1 MGGWGDTV
9 MGRKILFSSGSPSFR
24 FFVSCFCSP
33 NIPVF
38 QHSIIPGIC
47 MNQNPEKILV
57 RGNEAVA
64 MGAID
69 AGCLLFFGYP
79 ITPQNEIPEYLSKH
93 LPPLGG
99 TFIQAESE
107 IASINLLLGA
117 SATGAR
123 AMSSSSSPG
132 ISLMQEGISYMAG
145 SELPVVI
152 VNISRSGPGLGGI
165 SASQGD
171 YFQATRGGGHGDYRM
186 IVLAPSTIQEMYDL
200 TCLAFDL
207 ADKYRNPAMVL
218 GDALIGQM
226 KEPLIRQKPEKMDLP
241 LKDWAL
247 TGARGRKPNKIKSL
261 YLQEGELTEHNWKLY
276 QKYEKMKKEEVRF
289 ETVNTED
296 ARFIIVAFGS
306 MARVSKTAMELAR
319 QEGMKVGLFRPI
331 TLFPYPE
338 KGLFNISKRVKQ
350 FLTVE
355 LNTGQMVEDVK
366 LSVGRDAE
374 VYFYGKPPGAL
385 PPPEEILEE
394 IKKYYK

>member
-1 MGGWGDTV
+1 M
-9 MGRKILFSSGSPSFR
+9 SQ
-24 FFVSCFCSP
+24 
-33 NIPVF
+33 NI
-38 QHSIIPGIC
+38 
-47 MNQNPEKILV
+47 EKILV

-99 TFIQAESE
+99 EFIQAESE

-132 ISLMQEGISYMAG
+132 ISLMQEGLSYMAG

-186 IVLAPSTIQEMYDL
+186 IVLAPSTVQEMYNL

-226 KEPLIRQKPEKMDLP
+226 KEPLTRQKPEKMDLP
-241 LKDWAL
+241 PKDWAL

-276 QKYEKMKKEEVRF
+276 QKYERMKKEEVRF
-289 ETVNTED
+289 EMVNAEG
-296 ARFIIVAFGS
+296 ARLIIVAFGS
-306 MARVSKTAMELAR
+306 MARVSKTAMEMAR
-319 QEGMKVGLFRPI
+319 EEGMKVGLFRPI

-338 KGLFNISKRVKQ
+338 KGLYDISKQVKQ

-366 LSVGRDAE
+366 LSVDRDAE
-374 VYFYGKPPGAL
+374 VHFYGKPPGAL
-385 PPPEEILEE
+385 PPPEEILEQ
-394 IKKYYK
+394 IRKYYR

>member
-1 MGGWGDTV
+1 
-9 MGRKILFSSGSPSFR
+9 
-24 FFVSCFCSP
+24 
-33 NIPVF
+33 
-38 QHSIIPGIC
+38 
-47 MNQNPEKILV
+47 MNQEVEKILV

-69 AGCLLFFGYP
+69 AGCRLFFGYP

-99 TFIQAESE
+99 EFIQAESE

-123 AMSSSSSPG
+123 AMTSSSSPG

-145 SELPVVI
+145 SELPAVI

-171 YFQATRGGGHGDYRM
+171 YFQATRGGGHGDYRV
-186 IVLAPSTIQEMYDL
+186 IVLAPSTVQEMYEL

-207 ADKYRNPAMVL
+207 ADKYRNPAMIL
-218 GDALIGQM
+218 GDALMGQM
-226 KEPLIRQKPEKMDLP
+226 KEPLIRRPPPRIDLP
-241 LKDWAL
+241 TKDWAL
-247 TGARGRKPNKIKSL
+247 TGAKGRKPNRIKSL

-276 QKYEKMKKEEVRF
+276 KKYEKMKQEEIRF
-289 ETVNTED
+289 ERVNTED
-296 ARFIIVAFGS
+296 ASFVIVAFGS
-306 MARVSKTAMELAR
+306 MARVARTTVDLAR
-319 QEGMKVGLFRPI
+319 EEGLKVGLFRPI

-338 KGLFNISKRVKQ
+338 KPLKDLSQRVKH
-350 FLTVE
+350 FLTIE
-355 LNTGQMVEDVK
+355 LNTGQMVEDVR
-366 LSVGRDAE
+366 LSVERDAE

-385 PPPEEILEE
+385 PPPEEILEQV
-394 IKKYYK
+394 KKYYR

>member
-1 MGGWGDTV
+1 M
-9 MGRKILFSSGSPSFR
+9 SQ
-24 FFVSCFCSP
+24 
-33 NIPVF
+33 NI
-38 QHSIIPGIC
+38 
-47 MNQNPEKILV
+47 EKILV

-99 TFIQAESE
+99 EFIQAESE

-132 ISLMQEGISYMAG
+132 ISLMQEGLSYMAG

-186 IVLAPSTIQEMYDL
+186 IVLAPSTVQEMYNL

-226 KEPLIRQKPEKMDLP
+226 KEPLTRQKAEKMDLP
-241 LKDWAL
+241 PKDWAL

-276 QKYEKMKKEEVRF
+276 QKYERMKKEEVRF
-289 ETVNTED
+289 EMVNAED
-296 ARFIIVAFGS
+296 ARLIIVAFGS
-306 MARVSKTAMELAR
+306 MARVSKTAMEMAR
-319 QEGMKVGLFRPI
+319 EEGMKVGLFRPI

-338 KGLFNISKRVKQ
+338 KGLYDISKQVKQ

-366 LSVGRDAE
+366 LSVDRDAE
-374 VYFYGKPPGAL
+374 VHFYGKPPGAL
-385 PPPEEILEE
+385 PPPEEILDE
-394 IKKYYK
+394 IKKYYDARL